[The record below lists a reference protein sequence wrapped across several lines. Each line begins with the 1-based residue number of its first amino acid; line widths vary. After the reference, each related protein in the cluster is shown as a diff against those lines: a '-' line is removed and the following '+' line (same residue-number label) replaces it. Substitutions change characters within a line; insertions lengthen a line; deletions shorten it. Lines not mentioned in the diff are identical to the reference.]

1 MEWKIASFFF
11 LLIVQLEKSRNEKR
25 EGEKNKRRV
34 ASATRSNFGIATV
47 FAARSKVF
55 IAFSRLHMPTT
66 LPTVMNTNSKDYF
79 LL

>member
-1 MEWKIASFFF
+1 
-11 LLIVQLEKSRNEKR
+11 
-25 EGEKNKRRV
+25 V